1 MKKLSLKPLTIDK
14 LTLDDRNANKGTKKG
29 RELIAKS
36 VGRLGLG
43 RSIVVDSAG
52 RVIAGNKT
60 LEAARAAGVKNI
72 QLIESDG
79 KTLVVVRRADLD
91 LKKDK
96 KAKELAIADNR
107 TNEVDLSWD
116 NDVLGALKMEL
127 DLSDWFGGKGGDKV
141 LEDVADEFGYSVI
154 VKCKGEK
161 HQRQLIDRFK
171 KEGLECKAL
180 IS

>member
-1 MKKLSLKPLTIDK
+1 VKNLKLKPLTIDK

-43 RSIVVDSAG
+43 RSIVVDSSG

-72 QLIESDG
+72 QLVESNG
-79 KTLVVVRRADLD
+79 ETLVVVRRSDLD

-116 NDVLGALKMEL
+116 NEVLGKLKLDL
-127 DLSDWFGGKGGDKV
+127 DLSDWFDRSSSTARVECSSLRRCSMYPARRFRNSNCTANSHTTKKNG
-141 LEDVADEFGYSVI
+141 ASV
-154 VKCKGEK
+154 
-161 HQRQLIDRFK
+161 
-171 KEGLECKAL
+171 
-180 IS
+180 